1 MSLDIFTVHTSLKN
15 CPSHIE
21 KEISCHPLASVS
33 SSLKSSLL
41 KKVGVGTVIEMSPMP
56 LKNLCNVTH
65 NPFEVYG
72 DLYKNNQFLAVSSG
86 KEYWGESIIIVF
98 EYIMGGCCC

>member
-1 MSLDIFTVHTSLKN
+1 MSLYIFTVHASLKK
-15 CPSHIE
+15 CPHIE
-21 KEISCHPLASVS
+21 KEISCHSLASVF

-41 KKVGVGTVIEMSPMP
+41 KKVGVRIVIEMSPMP

-72 DLYKNNQFLAVSSG
+72 DLYKNNQFLAVSPG
-86 KEYWGESIIIVF
+86 KECWEESIII
-98 EYIMGGCCC
+98 EYIMGCCCC